1 MTTTA
6 EVAAERERHGY
17 LLVHFVEDQVGHA
30 EKIHLSLSVG
40 DDPLRW
46 TRLNGGRPV
55 LESTAGTGGVR
66 DPHVVRG
73 PDGFHIV
80 ATDLRVWRPEGPD
93 WWAYRHRGS
102 RDLVVWDSPDL
113 LTWSEP
119 RLVTVAPP
127 SAGMAWAP
135 EAIYD
140 PVAGEYLVHFSAGLA
155 ASGDPDDPDPEQ
167 RGTGPSRI
175 MITRTRDFVTFTPAE
190 TYLELPGGVIDMTL
204 HVTPVGVH
212 RFAKQDDAAPDTW
225 QVFHQRGDALFAED
239 VTTLARNIGDDVA
252 PQVEGPLVF
261 QENGAQRWYLWV
273 DQYSRL
279 PQGYHAYVTT
289 DLDSGR
295 WDPVELQLPEATKHG
310 AVIGLFRDEHEA
322 LVRHWPG

>member
-1 MTTTA
+1 MTTA
-6 EVAAERERHGY
+6 ERPAEREHHGY

-30 EKIHLSLSVG
+30 EKIYLSLSVG

-46 TRLNGGRPV
+46 VRLNGGEAI
-55 LESTAGTGGVR
+55 LESHAGTGGVR
-66 DPHVVRG
+66 DPHLVRG

-93 WWAYRHRGS
+93 WWAFRHRGS

-113 LTWSEP
+113 LTWSQP

-135 EAIYD
+135 EAIHD
-140 PVAGEYLVHFSAGLA
+140 PVSGDYLVHFSAGLA
-155 ASGDPDDPDPEQ
+155 EDGGDDDGD
-167 RGTGPSRI
+167 RGEETGPSRI

-204 HVTPVGVH
+204 HVTPTGVH
-212 RFAKQDDAAPDTW
+212 RFAKHDDGAPDSW
-225 QVFHQRGDALFAED
+225 QDFHQRGDALLGGEF
-239 VTTLARNIGDDVA
+239 TTLARNLGAGVA
-252 PQVEGPLVF
+252 PLVEAPLVF

-273 DQYSRL
+273 DQYARL
-279 PQGYHAYVTT
+279 PQGYHAFATT

-295 WDPVELQLPEATKHG
+295 WTPVELDLPESTKHG

-322 LVRHWPG
+322 LAARWPA